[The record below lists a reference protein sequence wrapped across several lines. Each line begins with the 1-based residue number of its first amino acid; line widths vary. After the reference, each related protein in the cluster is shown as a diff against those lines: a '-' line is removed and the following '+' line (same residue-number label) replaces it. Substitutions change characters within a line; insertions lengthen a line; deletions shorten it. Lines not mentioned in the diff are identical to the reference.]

1 MTLYDLIMGQGFSR
15 SDWAELGR
23 GEILDEDTI
32 KRMLM
37 EGYEAVA
44 ADA

>member
-1 MTLYDLIMGQGFSR
+1 MTLYDLIMGQGFAR
-15 SDWAELGR
+15 SDWTELGR
-23 GEILDEDTI
+23 GEILNKDTI

-44 ADA
+44 NEA